1 VREAFDVHAVIG
13 HPWSVAHDLDVVA
26 ALRADV
32 GDAAGAA
39 ALLAAAARVRSDA
52 GLAPLPADLALR
64 SSVEERCRAALGESG
79 YRAAA
84 RKGDV
89 GLDAAVALA
98 RATG

>member
-1 VREAFDVHAVIG
+1 
-13 HPWSVAHDLDVVA
+13 VA

-52 GLAPLPADLALR
+52 GLSPLPADLALR
-64 SSVEERCRAALGESG
+64 SSVEERCRAALGETG